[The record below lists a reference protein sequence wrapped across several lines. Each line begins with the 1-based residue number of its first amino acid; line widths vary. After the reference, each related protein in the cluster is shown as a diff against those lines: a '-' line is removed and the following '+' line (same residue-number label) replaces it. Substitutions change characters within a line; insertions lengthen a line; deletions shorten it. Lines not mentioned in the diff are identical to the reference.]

1 MGNITSGQG
10 NNHIMDGDNKIY
22 TPLNAYIDKVMSEEY
37 FFSPNLDENMI
48 NTINTEN
55 NGQRRDENKHVLL
68 KRAICTGQSR
78 IPIAFPYVRIR
89 EQDGTLTA
97 SDIDIKDGKT
107 IYINVHD
114 MNGLPLANP
123 LRSDRGE
130 VLEYLQNYKEG
141 KTSNGT
147 SVDRM
152 NQIII
157 DKLEK
162 NEALSAEEEFYAY
175 MYQVQDANKNKDFN
189 NNSEDHY
196 GITVSKDPNVG
207 KTLFN
212 GTPKC
217 ASFYRGNLNQGK
229 EIDYNES
236 NETLSGNHSGFN
248 VFSDS
253 GDGKSISTAFCGKL
267 YQYEQIT
274 SQKINGSKQYLSAR
288 MNEKEAAGP
297 GYRINN
303 FPDCACINSS
313 AAIYAQQLDKY
324 NEIAMNILEEQG
336 KTEEAAKLKTQRDN
350 VKSQQTY
357 AQMKGK
363 HCTAYLKNGEHQIAF
378 IERNETVD
386 NIESLCLNTVIQDKI
401 DIGDEAG
408 FSTNTQC
415 PGTDNDR
422 VNRCFAGEI
431 EFCSKKEKDII
442 KKKEQTN
449 NIYIAIGVI
458 LAVILFGLIGYII
471 YTLNKRRGKST
482 SSVKIKYSKPI
493 SDPLFR

>member
-1 MGNITSGQG
+1 
-10 NNHIMDGDNKIY
+10 MDGDNKIY

-37 FFSPNLDENMI
+37 FFSPNLDDNMI

-55 NGQRRDENKHVLL
+55 NGKRRDENKHVLL

-78 IPIAFPYVRIR
+78 IPIAFPYIRIR

-97 SDIDIKDGKT
+97 DEIDITDGKT
-107 IYINVHD
+107 IFINVHD
-114 MNGLPLANP
+114 MDGIPLANP
-123 LRSDRGE
+123 LRSDRNE
-130 VLEYLQNYKEG
+130 VLTYLQNYKAG
-141 KTSNGT
+141 KTSDGKT
-147 SVDRM
+147 VDQM
-152 NQIII
+152 NNII
-157 DKLEK
+157 LEK
-162 NEALSAEEEFYAY
+162 FKKNEDFTPEEEFYAY
-175 MYQVQDANKNKDFN
+175 MWQVNEANSNNDFN
-189 NNSEDHY
+189 NSNDNY
-196 GITVSKDPNVG
+196 GITVSKDENVG

-217 ASFYRGNLNQGK
+217 ALFYRGNINQGK

-236 NETLSGNHSGFN
+236 NETLSGNNSGFN
-248 VFSDS
+248 VFSNS

-274 SQKINGSKQYLSAR
+274 SKKINGSKQYLSTR
-288 MNEKEAAGP
+288 MNEKEGAGP

-324 NEIAMNILEEQG
+324 NEIAMDILEEQG

-357 AQMKGK
+357 AQMKGT
-363 HCTAYLKNGEHQIAF
+363 HCTAYLKNGDHQIAF

-386 NIESLCLNTVIQDKI
+386 NIESLCLNTIIQDKI
-401 DIGDEAG
+401 DLGEGAG
-408 FSTNTQC
+408 LETGAKC

-422 VNRCFAGEI
+422 VNRCFAGET
-431 EFCSKKEKDII
+431 EFCSDKEKDII
-442 KKKEQTN
+442 KKKDQTDK
-449 NIYIAIGVI
+449 IYIAIGVI

-471 YTLNKRRGKST
+471 YTLNKRRGT
-482 SSVKIKYSKPI
+482 RNVEIKYSKPI